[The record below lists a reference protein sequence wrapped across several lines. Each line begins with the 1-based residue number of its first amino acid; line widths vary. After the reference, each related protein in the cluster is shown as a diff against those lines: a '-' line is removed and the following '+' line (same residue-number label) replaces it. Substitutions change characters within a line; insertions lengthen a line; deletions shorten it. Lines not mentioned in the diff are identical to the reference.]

1 MKVKDALALAR
12 RLKPNNEDTFT
23 DEVLVQF
30 LNEIEGRMQTEV
42 LKIAAEDCVQY
53 DAETDSETELIIGPP
68 HDKIYYLY
76 LIAMIDYTNGEFDKY
91 NNDLVTVNQHITEW
105 ARWFT
110 RTHRPINPPEERVYI
125 SAYGLAVKHGYSGTE
140 TEWVQDYLDAVKAAN
155 EAALSANEAAQSL
168 PDYVAAAETAQSGAE
183 AAQEA
188 AETAQAGA
196 EAAQEAAETAQTA
209 AENAQAGAEAAQA
222 AAEAAQSKAEPAQ
235 AAAEA
240 AQTAAEAAQSK
251 AEPAQAAAEA
261 AQTAAEEAAERA
273 EAAKDGILNLAVTAE
288 TLEPGAEATAEKET
302 DNDGNTTIHFGIP
315 RGDKPIRGVDY
326 WTDED
331 LADMV
336 QAVMDALPDGDE
348 VSY

>member
-209 AENAQAGAEAAQA
+209 AETAQEAAETTQA
-222 AAEAAQSKAEPAQ
+222 AAEETANILPTYVEAAK
-235 AAAEA
+235 A
-240 AQTAAEAAQSK
+240 AQTAAETAQTAAETAKTK
-251 AEPAQAAAEA
+251 AETAQAAAEK
-261 AQTAAEEAAERA
+261 AEVQSE
-273 EAAKDGILNLAVTAE
+273 DILDKISQASVIYVSN
-288 TLEPGAEATAEKET
+288 EKPESLT
-302 DNDGNTTIHFGIP
+302 TNDIWI
-315 RGDKPIRGVDY
+315 KEVD
-326 WTDED
+326 
-331 LADMV
+331 
-336 QAVMDALPDGDE
+336 
-348 VSY
+348 